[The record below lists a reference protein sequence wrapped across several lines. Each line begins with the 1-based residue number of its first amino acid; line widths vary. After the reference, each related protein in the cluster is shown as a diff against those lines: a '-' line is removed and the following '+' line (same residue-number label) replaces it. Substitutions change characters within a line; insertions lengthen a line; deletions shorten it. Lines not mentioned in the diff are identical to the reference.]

1 MLFGSAVLARD
12 YDEVLHSWG
21 KASLSAVAPTVGTLR
36 RCAQMNCSIDL
47 FQAQLK
53 WEEGWG

>member
-36 RCAQMNCSIDL
+36 RVR
-47 FQAQLK
+47 K
-53 WEEGWG
+53 